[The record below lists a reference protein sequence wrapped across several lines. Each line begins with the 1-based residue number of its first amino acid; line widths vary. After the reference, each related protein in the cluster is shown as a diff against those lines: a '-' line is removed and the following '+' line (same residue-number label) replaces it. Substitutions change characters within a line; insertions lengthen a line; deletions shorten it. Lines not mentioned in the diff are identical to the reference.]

1 MQYVERSIESRDW
14 ITLLLVGCFVLI
26 AIVSVFYK
34 KKFEDFIRLP
44 FSNNYFI
51 SKGSSDGLKHPFNSI
66 FFCIQI
72 VSISLFIYLFI
83 SEETTS
89 SSDLFIQIIIGVSV
103 FTIVKLFLE
112 KMIGT
117 IFSIDKFIDQYVYKK
132 LSYRNFLALFLL
144 AVNLFLYFAFDPS
157 LTILLVITSVLV
169 LFNSL
174 VIFYS
179 IKSYRSLL
187 YSNFFYFILYLCTLE
202 ISPYYILYK
211 VLV

>member
-1 MQYVERSIESRDW
+1 MQYIERSIESRDW
-14 ITLLLVGCFVLI
+14 ITLLLVGSFVLI
-26 AIVSVFYK
+26 AILSVSYK

-51 SKGSSDGLKHPFNSI
+51 SKGSSNEIRHPFNIS

-83 SEETTS
+83 SKEITLNST
-89 SSDLFIQIIIGVSV
+89 LFIQIIIGVSV
-103 FTIVKLFLE
+103 FTIVKLFIE

-117 IFSIDKFIDQYVYKK
+117 IFSIENFINQYVYKK
-132 LSYRNFLALFLL
+132 LTYRNFLALFLL
-144 AVNLFLYFAFDPS
+144 AVNLFLYLAFDPS
-157 LTILLVITSVLV
+157 PTTLLVITSVLM

-174 VIFYS
+174 VVFYS
-179 IKSYRSLL
+179 IKNYRSLL
-187 YSNFFYFILYLCTLE
+187 FSNFFYFILYLCTLE

-211 VLV
+211 ALI